1 MRKKDEWRSLD
12 IIKTSPTQA
21 VIAILNPPAPGDPN
35 FNKYEVDL
43 MVADMQSCGL
53 VLVQY
58 AKNFDSDRDF
68 KKMRK
73 FIKENKAKILPQ
85 MPKIRCR

>member
-1 MRKKDEWRSLD
+1 
-12 IIKTSPTQA
+12 
-21 VIAILNPPAPGDPN
+21 
-35 FNKYEVDL
+35 

-53 VLVQY
+53 ILVQY

-73 FIKENKAKILPQ
+73 FIKENQAKILSQ
-85 MPKIRCR
+85 MPKIKCR